1 MPGSYSERSR
11 RRIASTGHSGVV
23 MARFRFRSLL
33 DNGWFVLLVMAASL
47 AAALLEIGAT
57 NARPWF

>member
-1 MPGSYSERSR
+1 
-11 RRIASTGHSGVV
+11 